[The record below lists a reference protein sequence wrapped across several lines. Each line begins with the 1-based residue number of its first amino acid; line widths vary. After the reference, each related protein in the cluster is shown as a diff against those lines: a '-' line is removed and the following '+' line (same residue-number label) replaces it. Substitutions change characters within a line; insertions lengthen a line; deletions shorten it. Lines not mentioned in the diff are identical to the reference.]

1 MLLRQLKTQ
10 LLNNKPMDHYSII
23 GIVIALIGVLKGKDI
38 WDYLKSLNETKQTNN
53 QKILDI
59 YSKQIEDCE
68 EKNKN
73 LERKTDLLTTRLQ
86 KHILKSKGK
95 KDGKS

>member
-1 MLLRQLKTQ
+1 
-10 LLNNKPMDHYSII
+10 
-23 GIVIALIGVLKGKDI
+23 
-38 WDYLKSLNETKQTNN
+38 LNETKQTNN

>member
-1 MLLRQLKTQ
+1 MNQ
-10 LLNNKPMDHYSII
+10 YSLI

-38 WDYLKSLNETKQTNN
+38 WDYLKTINQTKQNNN
-53 QKILDI
+53 QKIIDI
-59 YSKQIEDCE
+59 YTKQINDCE

-86 KHILKSKGK
+86 KHIIKSKGK
-95 KDGKS
+95 KDGKN

>member
-1 MLLRQLKTQ
+1 
-10 LLNNKPMDHYSII
+10 MDHYSII

-53 QKILDI
+53 Q
-59 YSKQIEDCE
+59 
-68 EKNKN
+68 
-73 LERKTDLLTTRLQ
+73 T
-86 KHILKSKGK
+86 KGK

>member
-1 MLLRQLKTQ
+1 
-10 LLNNKPMDHYSII
+10 MDHYSII

-68 EKNKN
+68 EKK
-73 LERKTDLLTTRLQ
+73 Q
-86 KHILKSKGK
+86 KP
-95 KDGKS
+95 

>member
-1 MLLRQLKTQ
+1 
-10 LLNNKPMDHYSII
+10 MDHYSII

-86 KHILKSKGK
+86 KLILKSKGK